1 MTADTQATD
10 TGDKPDYD
18 SPWKEALERFF
29 PEFLALL
36 FPAIHAEV
44 DWSKGIQFLDKEF
57 QQIVREA
64 KTTRRYAD
72 KLVGVYRRDGT
83 PVWVLIHVEVQ
94 GDPETVFAERMF
106 TYHYKIRDVYQVPV
120 ASLAVLADAD
130 QGFRPQQYS
139 AALWDCRIDF
149 QFPVVK
155 LLDYAE
161 PERWAE
167 LETSDNV
174 FALVV
179 MAQIRAKV
187 TDDAKTLKGWK
198 FRLMR
203 LMYDRDYGRVLIE
216 ELFRLIDWMV
226 RLPKALEAE
235 FRQELYALEEQYQ
248 MPYVTTVEQAGI
260 EKGKILG
267 MQQGE
272 AMILM
277 TLLQEK
283 FGSDSLEAHRERI
296 SAAKPEELLQWSKRI
311 LTAETPETIFH

>member
-10 TGDKPDYD
+10 TSDKPDYD

-36 FPAIHAEV
+36 FPAIHAEI

-64 KTTRRYAD
+64 KITRRTAD
-72 KLVGVYRRDGT
+72 KLVGVTLRNGT

-94 GDPETVFAERMF
+94 GDPETAFAERMF
-106 TYHYKIRDVYQVPV
+106 TYHYKIRDTYQVPV

-130 QGFRPQQYS
+130 RGFRPTQFS
-139 AALWDCRIDF
+139 TALWDCRVEF
-149 QFPVVK
+149 QFPTVK

-161 PERWAE
+161 PKRWAE
-167 LETSDNV
+167 LEASDNV

-203 LMYDRDYGRVLIE
+203 LMYDRGHERALIE
-216 ELFRLIDWMV
+216 EVLRLIDWMI
-226 RLPKALEAE
+226 RLPAALEAE
-235 FRQELYALEEQYQ
+235 FRQELYAYEEQRQ
-248 MPYVTTVEQAGI
+248 MPYVTTFEQAGI
-260 EKGKILG
+260 EKGMEL
-267 MQQGE
+267 QQGE
-272 AMILM
+272 AR
-277 TLLQEK
+277 TLLRQLTQK
-283 FGSDSLEAHRERI
+283 FGPEAAQAHRERI
-296 SAAKPEELLQWSKRI
+296 EAAELEQLEAWLDRI
-311 LTAETPETIFH
+311 LSAETPETIFH